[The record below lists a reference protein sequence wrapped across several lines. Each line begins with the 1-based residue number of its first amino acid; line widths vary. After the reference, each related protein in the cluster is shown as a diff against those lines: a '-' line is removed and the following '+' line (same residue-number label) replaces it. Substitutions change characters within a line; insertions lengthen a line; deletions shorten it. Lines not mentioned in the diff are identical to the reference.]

1 MGGVAIEGTKLTP
14 SNVRDATVNFILDA
28 EGSAYVADD
37 AGAGESKYGITAQF
51 NPGVDVKNLTREGA
65 AQIYREKYWSAVN
78 GDNLPPALAAVMADT
93 AVNLGAGRAKEL
105 LQQSGG
111 DVNTLLDLRR
121 EHYKTLI
128 ANNPEKYGR
137 FEKGWNNRVNKL
149 QAFVSSQEVT
159 NVPTVDLT
167 KNAPQ
172 NNPASENIL
181 QWLPITE
188 QLSFLRQ
195 AQTVIKQDQALVQK
209 QFQERISNANAMAV
223 DGIQDPKPLT
233 SADFFK
239 AFEPDEAAKQFESYQ
254 TNQKLAETM
263 STFKTQSASEIATE
277 LSLWQPKPGE
287 DYAIAEKRFNI
298 LQQAAVNIA
307 KQRKDDPATFSLN
320 SSPVVQEA
328 YTYMEDVVRTPN
340 ASTLEINRAANDY
353 VTKSRA
359 EQERLGIVNPKI
371 LTNPMMED
379 LSRRMN
385 AGNESAGDI
394 AVSLQQMYG
403 KKHFA
408 QILSEMN
415 EKNKL
420 PSAMM
425 VIGDL
430 MDNPAALELAS
441 RLSKVKASELETG
454 IDGATV
460 KTIKESVTQYILPLR
475 ISAGN
480 AEGRTVAQINAYE
493 DMMLKMAYQQ
503 IGSGATTSG
512 TQAAKNANE
521 LLLGKY
527 QFVGTLRMP
536 KGLDATQV
544 TRGLDRVVREQV
556 LTVDPKS
563 TTLDVP
569 VDFTN
574 ARTKEEALAEWQS
587 TVRSRYMWISDNDT
601 KAANLW
607 AQGQNGIFYAV
618 KKEGKQISVPF
629 DEAIRANIRT
639 IEDVR
644 KRVDPMQLQRQRL
657 AEETRRLQLEMEQ
670 E

>member
-1 MGGVAIEGTKLTP
+1 
-14 SNVRDATVNFILDA
+14 
-28 EGSAYVADD
+28 
-37 AGAGESKYGITAQF
+37 
-51 NPGVDVKNLTREGA
+51 
-65 AQIYREKYWSAVN
+65 
-78 GDNLPPALAAVMADT
+78 
-93 AVNLGAGRAKEL
+93 
-105 LQQSGG
+105 
-111 DVNTLLDLRR
+111 
-121 EHYKTLI
+121 
-128 ANNPEKYGR
+128 
-137 FEKGWNNRVNKL
+137 
-149 QAFVSSQEVT
+149 
-159 NVPTVDLT
+159 
-167 KNAPQ
+167 
-172 NNPASENIL
+172 
-181 QWLPITE
+181 
-188 QLSFLRQ
+188 
-195 AQTVIKQDQALVQK
+195 
-209 QFQERISNANAMAV
+209 
-223 DGIQDPKPLT
+223 
-233 SADFFK
+233 
-239 AFEPDEAAKQFESYQ
+239 
-254 TNQKLAETM
+254 M

-320 SSPVVQEA
+320 SSPVVQES
-328 YTYMEDVVRTPN
+328 YTYMEDVMRTPN
-340 ASTLEINRAANDY
+340 ASTLEINRATNDY
-353 VTKSRA
+353 VTKSLA

-408 QILSEMN
+408 QIFSEMN

-420 PSAMM
+420 PSAML
-425 VIGDL
+425 VIPSL
-430 MDNPAALELAS
+430 MDNPTALELAS
-441 RLSKVKASELETG
+441 RLSKVKTSELEVG

-657 AEETRRLQLEMEQ
+657 AEETRGLQLEMEQ